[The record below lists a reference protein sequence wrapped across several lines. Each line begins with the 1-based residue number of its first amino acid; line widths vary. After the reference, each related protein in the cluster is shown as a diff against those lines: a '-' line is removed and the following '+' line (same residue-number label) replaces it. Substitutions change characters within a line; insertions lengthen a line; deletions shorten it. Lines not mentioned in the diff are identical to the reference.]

1 MSFILPPYHEPDFSA
16 PQLHSAPV
24 ARFEPAPFQGVAPD
38 NYHATSI
45 YPEYVHLS
53 PGNWVL
59 PRQSRMDCVL
69 VREGDWIAVREFRNL
84 CQGDPVAVG
93 RGETGEDGIFVHTQ
107 GFEQPGQSAE
117 KFFFRQHISRESAF
131 SIDYDELYSLLRHER
146 EHGSIVWVMGPA
158 TVFDFDARN
167 AFVNLVRQG
176 FVDAVLA
183 GNALAVHDLEASRF
197 CSALGQDIYSRQGQP
212 LGHYNHLDVIN
223 SVRAAGSIE
232 KAIDLGMI
240 TDGVMLALHQAG
252 VPYVLAGSIRDDGP
266 LPGTVASAYLAQ
278 DRMRAVTSQATTVIA
293 LATQLHSIAT
303 GNLTPSYTVCEGRV
317 RPVYFY
323 CVDMSDF
330 VTTKLANRGSL
341 GARGML
347 TNVQDFLVTVDRGL
361 SGCPVTQES

>member
-1 MSFILPPYHEPDFSA
+1 MDFTLPAYREPDFSVQALRDA
-16 PQLHSAPV
+16 PP
-24 ARFEPAPFQGVAPD
+24 ARFEPAPAQGVAPD

-45 YPEYVHLS
+45 FPEYVHLS

-69 VREGDWIAVREFRNL
+69 VREGDGISVREFRNL

-93 RGETGEDGIFVHTQ
+93 RGEDGEDGIFVHTD
-107 GFEQPGQSAE
+107 GFAQTPGDAG
-117 KFFFRQHISRESAF
+117 KFSFRQHVSRESAF
-131 SIDYDELYSLLRHER
+131 SVDYDELYGLLRFER
-146 EHGSIVWVMGPA
+146 EHGNIVWVLGPA
-158 TVFDFDARN
+158 VVFDFDAMR
-167 AFVNLVRQG
+167 AFISLVRHG
-176 FVDAVLA
+176 FVHAVLA
-183 GNALAVHDLEASRF
+183 GNALAVHDIEASRF
-197 CSALGQDIYSRQGQP
+197 GSALGQHIYSRQGQT

-223 SVRAAGSIE
+223 AVRGAGSIGA
-232 KAIDLGMI
+232 AIAAGLV
-240 TDGVMLALHQAG
+240 TDGLMHALHQAV

-266 LPGTVASAYLAQ
+266 LPETTADAYLAQ
-278 DRMRAVTSQATTVIA
+278 DRMRAVTGQATTVIA

-303 GNLTPSYTVCEGRV
+303 GNLTPSYAVRGGRV

-361 SGCPVTQES
+361 NGCPVSPPK